1 MAGVEFAEIAARL
14 DCATF
19 AAREMRV
26 VRGRAQCP
34 FHGGEHYNLQ
44 FFKKDG
50 RCHCHVCHRTADVVQ
65 LAAAV
70 WHVPQIDAA
79 RMLDDEFNLGVGAG
93 TPTAEQRQ
101 RRQRERE
108 QREADER
115 RQREEWARACEE
127 EQAAQTAIERF
138 TIADADKP
146 EFDRALARLCEAQR
160 RCDMLWA
167 GVTTA

>member
-34 FHGGEHYNLQ
+34 FHGGEHFNLQ
-44 FFKKDG
+44 FFKRDG

-70 WHVPQIDAA
+70 WHVSQLDAA
-79 RMLDDEFNLGVGAG
+79 RMLDDDFNLGVGAG
-93 TPTAEQRQ
+93 MPTDEQRQ

-108 QREADER
+108 QREA
-115 RQREEWARACEE
+115 A
-127 EQAAQTAIERF
+127 EQAARAEWGAAADELREAEQAAAGF
-138 TIADADKP
+138 TLADADNP
-146 EFDRALARLCEAQR
+146 ATWAAVARMGAALDKWHA
-160 RCDMLWA
+160 MWA
-167 GVTTA
+167 GVTG

>member
-1 MAGVEFAEIAARL
+1 MPGVEFAEIAARL

-19 AAREMRV
+19 AAREMNV

-34 FHGGEHYNLQ
+34 FHGGEHFNLQ
-44 FFKKDG
+44 FFKRDG

-70 WHVPQIDAA
+70 WHVSQLDAA
-79 RMLDDEFNLGVGAG
+79 RMLDDEFNLCVGAG
-93 TPTAEQRQ
+93 VSTDEQRQ

-108 QREADER
+108 QREAK
-115 RQREEWARACEE
+115 QLAAREAWARACEE
-127 EQAAQTAIERF
+127 EQAAQNAIERF
-138 TIADADKP
+138 TVNDADKP
-146 EFDRALARLCEAQR
+146 EFEQALTRLCDAQR

-167 GVTTA
+167 GVTG